1 MKPNYVP
8 LEPRQQLQRTFNTS
22 GYAYVKIDGKR
33 FLEHRI
39 IFVFPKPQ
47 RIEADRVDSTL
58 EHRMAR
64 IEQYGGRVLR
74 VVVNTSSKPPRIVTV
89 FFDRG
94 MRNKI

>member
-1 MKPNYVP
+1 MNYILTEHARESINERRIL
-8 LEPRQQLQRTFNTS
+8 LEWL
-22 GYAYVKIDGKR
+22 D
-33 FLEHRI
+33 
-39 IFVFPKPQ
+39 FVFFKPQ

-94 MRNKI
+94 MRSKI